1 MNNDT
6 THLLAECNA
15 GIKMGVSSI
24 EDVLDDVKSED
35 LLEILS
41 RSKQE
46 HQFLGSKTHELL
58 NSVDLPTK
66 EPHAI
71 AKSMSHM
78 KTGVMMAI
86 EKSDATIADLITDG
100 CNMGVK
106 SLHKYLNKYKTADEK
121 SKEIANK
128 LIEIETTLANNV
140 SAYL

>member
-6 THLLAECNA
+6 THLLTECDS

-24 EDVLDDVKSED
+24 EDVLDDVKSQKLKD
-35 LLEILS
+35 ILNH
-41 RSKQE
+41 SKEE
-46 HQFLGSKTHELL
+46 HQFLGSKAHELL
-58 NSVDLPTK
+58 NSTGLPTK

-106 SLHKYLNKYKTADEK
+106 SLHKYLNKYPAADEK

-128 LIEIETTLANNV
+128 LIEIETNLAN
-140 SAYL
+140 SISTYL